1 MFLVGLFKKFTVW
14 LLSPIIGEA
23 VKKELARLMVV
34 EPAKIK
40 ELKIS
45 YARISRSKM
54 TVWEAMDN
62 YPHEISLCINWI
74 DKNGLE
80 EFKCY
85 TGKDLATFKHV
96 LQNLKYPYKEFESV
110 SLHVKPNG
118 SNSSIIERLTTS
130 RDSRYDANQLINITR
145 PLVEWINERPEMLI

>member
-1 MFLVGLFKKFTVW
+1 MFLVGLFKKFIVW
-14 LLSPIIGEA
+14 LFSPIIGEA
-23 VKKELARLMVV
+23 VKQELARLLSV
-34 EPAKIK
+34 EPAKLK

-45 YARISRSKM
+45 YARISRNKM

-62 YPHEISLCINWI
+62 YPHEITLCINWI
-74 DKNGLE
+74 DGNGLE

-96 LQNLKYPYKEFESV
+96 LQNLRYLHKEFESI

-118 SNSSIIERLTTS
+118 SNSSIIERLVTG
-130 RDSRYDANQLINITR
+130 RDSRYESNQIINITK
-145 PLVEWINERPEMLI
+145 PLIEWINQRPEMLI